1 MTWGCQS
8 DGRVMTGVEGR
19 VRGGSVTLGHM
30 IDVQPDMLLPD
41 AFDEGLLQLLHGHPA
56 GLSEYALLQALA
68 ERFPDSLFAEPG
80 VLRDPLQLFRVH
92 FLLFHQLY
100 QLADQLGDDGLTL
113 QIHAL
118 NIQVRPRASGTEALQ
133 VDDPLRRYYLDWA
146 QWRTTNRD
154 DVEQLIDSF
163 WRRRAPVSA
172 PEVDAALAVLGLEP
186 GADAVA
192 CRRQYRRMLSV
203 HHPDRG
209 GSTARAQ
216 EINQAMLIL
225 QRYYGKS

>member
-1 MTWGCQS
+1 
-8 DGRVMTGVEGR
+8 
-19 VRGGSVTLGHM
+19 M
-30 IDVQPDMLLPD
+30 IELQPDMLLPD
-41 AFDEGLLQLLHGHPA
+41 AFDEGLVQLLQGHPD
-56 GLSEYALLQALA
+56 GLSEYALLRALA
-68 ERFPDSLFAEPG
+68 ERFPESLFAEPQA
-80 VLRDPLQLFRVH
+80 LRDPLQLFRVH

-100 QLADQLGDDGLTL
+100 RLADRLGDEGLML

-118 NIQVRPRASGTEALQ
+118 NIQLQPRAPGTEALQ
-133 VDDPLRRYYLDWA
+133 VDDPLRRYYLDWD
-146 QWRTTNRD
+146 QWRDTNRD

-163 WRRRAPVSA
+163 WRGRASVSD
-172 PEVDAALAVLGLEP
+172 PEVRAALAVLELEP

-192 CRRQYRRMLSV
+192 CRRQYRRLLSL